1 MGGFKMNVLKTTEE
15 LGLKPSKKGKV
26 RDIFDL
32 GDKLVI
38 VTTDRISVFDVVLDD
53 PIPYKGVVLTQLT
66 KFWSE
71 FLKDVIENHIIE
83 FGVDNLSKEF
93 VEHKDILQ
101 DRTMVVKKAKVLPIE
116 CIVRGYLSGSGW
128 KEYQKTQSVCGIKL
142 PSGLKESEKLPQPI
156 FTPSTKADIGHDE
169 NITFEKAAE
178 IIGKDKAEF
187 IKQKSIELYKKAA
200 SYAETKGIIIADTK
214 FEFGIDEKTGKII
227 LIDEILTPDSS
238 RFWPKDKYEVGKS
251 QPSFDK
257 QYVRDYTEST
267 GWNKTYPGP
276 KLPEEVIKT
285 TSQKYLEI
293 YKLLTGKEIMQA

>member
-1 MGGFKMNVLKTTEE
+1 MKVLKTTEE
-15 LGLKPSKKGKV
+15 LGLKPIKKGKV

-66 KFWSE
+66 KFWAE
-71 FLKDVIENHIIE
+71 FLKDVIENHIIQ
-83 FGVDNLSKEF
+83 FGVDGLPKEF
-93 VEHKDILQ
+93 SKHKDGLQ
-101 DRTMVVKKAKVLPIE
+101 QRTMVVKKAKVLPIE

-142 PSGLKESEKLPQPI
+142 PPGLRESEKLPEPI
-156 FTPSTKADIGHDE
+156 FTPSTKVEVGHDE

-200 SYAETKGIIIADTK
+200 DYAETRGIIIADTK
-214 FEFGIDEKTGKII
+214 FEFGIDEKTGNII

-238 RFWPKDKYEVGKS
+238 RFWPKDKYEVGKP

-276 KLPEEVIKT
+276 TLPQEVIKNT
-285 TSQKYLEI
+285 TEKYLDI
-293 YKLLTGKEIMQA
+293 YKLLTGKSLV

>member
-1 MGGFKMNVLKTTEE
+1 MEVLKTTEE
-15 LGLKPSKKGKV
+15 HGLKPIKKGKV

-66 KFWSE
+66 KFWAE
-71 FLKDVIENHIIE
+71 FLKDGIENHIIQ
-83 FGVDNLSKEF
+83 FGVDGLPEEF
-93 VEHKDILQ
+93 LKHKDVLQ
-101 DRTMVVKKAKVLPIE
+101 QRTMVVKKAKVLPIE

-142 PSGLKESEKLPQPI
+142 PTGLRESEKLPEPI
-156 FTPSTKADIGHDE
+156 FTPSTKAEVGHDE

-187 IKQKSIELYKKAA
+187 IKQKSIELYKKA
-200 SYAETKGIIIADTK
+200 SDYAETRGIIIADTK
-214 FEFGIDEKTGKII
+214 FEFGVDEKTGNII

-238 RFWPKDKYEVGKS
+238 RFWPKDKYEVGKP

-267 GWNKTYPGP
+267 GWGKTYPGP
-276 KLPEEVIKT
+276 RLPQEVIKNT
-285 TSQKYLEI
+285 TEKYLEI
-293 YKLLTGKEIMQA
+293 YELLTGKSLV

>member
-1 MGGFKMNVLKTTEE
+1 MEVLKTTEE
-15 LGLKPSKKGKV
+15 LGLKPIKKGKV

-71 FLKDVIENHIIE
+71 FLKDVIENHIIQ
-83 FGVDNLSKEF
+83 FGVDGLPEEF
-93 VEHKDILQ
+93 LKHKDVLRQ
-101 DRTMVVKKAKVLPIE
+101 RTMVVKKAKVLPIE

-142 PSGLKESEKLPQPI
+142 PPGLRESEKLPEPI
-156 FTPSTKADIGHDE
+156 FTPSTKAEVGHDE
-169 NITFEKAAE
+169 NITFEKATE

-187 IKQKSIELYKKAA
+187 IKQKSIELYKKA
-200 SYAETKGIIIADTK
+200 SDYAETRGIIIADTK
-214 FEFGIDEKTGKII
+214 FEFGVDEKTGNII

-238 RFWPKDKYEVGKS
+238 RFWPKDKYEVGKP

-267 GWNKTYPGP
+267 GWDKTYPGP
-276 KLPEEVIKT
+276 RLPQEVIKNT
-285 TSQKYLEI
+285 TEKYLEI
-293 YKLLTGKEIMQA
+293 YRLLTGKSLV

>member
-200 SYAETKGIIIADTK
+200 SYAETRGIIIADTK
-214 FEFGIDEKTGKII
+214 FEFGIDEQTGKII

-276 KLPEEVIKT
+276 KLPEEVIKNT
-285 TSQKYLEI
+285 TEKYLEI
-293 YKLLTGKEIMQA
+293 YKLLTGKNLV

>member
-1 MGGFKMNVLKTTEE
+1 MNVLKTTEE

-156 FTPSTKADIGHDE
+156 FTPSTKADVGHDE
-169 NITFEKAAE
+169 NINFEKAAE

-276 KLPEEVIKT
+276 KLPEEVIKNT
-285 TSQKYLEI
+285 TEKYLEI
-293 YKLLTGKEIMQA
+293 YKLLTGKNLV

>member
-1 MGGFKMNVLKTTEE
+1 MNVLKTTEE
-15 LGLKPSKKGKV
+15 LGFNPTKKGKV

-83 FGVDNLSKEF
+83 FGVDGLPGEF
-93 VEHKDILQ
+93 LKHKDVLQ
-101 DRTMVVKKAKVLPIE
+101 QRTMVVKKAKVLPIE

-142 PSGLKESEKLPQPI
+142 PAGLKESEKLPQPI
-156 FTPSTKADIGHDE
+156 FTPSTKADVGHDE
-169 NITFEKAAE
+169 NINFEKAVE

-276 KLPEEVIKT
+276 KLPEDVIKT

-293 YKLLTGKEIMQA
+293 YKLLTGKEII

>member
-1 MGGFKMNVLKTTEE
+1 MKVLKTTEE
-15 LGLKPSKKGKV
+15 LGLKPIKKGKV

-66 KFWSE
+66 KFWAE
-71 FLKDVIENHIIE
+71 FLKDVIENHIIQ
-83 FGVDNLSKEF
+83 FGVDGLPKEF
-93 VEHKDILQ
+93 SKHKDGLQ
-101 DRTMVVKKAKVLPIE
+101 QRTMVVKKAKVLPIE

-142 PSGLKESEKLPQPI
+142 PPGLRESEKLPEPI
-156 FTPSTKADIGHDE
+156 FTPSTKAEVGHDE

-200 SYAETKGIIIADTK
+200 DYAETRGIIIADTK
-214 FEFGIDEKTGKII
+214 FEFGVDEKTGNII

-238 RFWPKDKYEVGKS
+238 RFWPKDKYEVGKP

-276 KLPEEVIKT
+276 TLPQEVIKNT
-285 TSQKYLEI
+285 TEKYLDI
-293 YKLLTGKEIMQA
+293 YKLLTGKSLV

>member
-1 MGGFKMNVLKTTEE
+1 MEVLKTTEE
-15 LGLKPSKKGKV
+15 LGLKPIKKGKV

-66 KFWSE
+66 KFWAE
-71 FLKDVIENHIIE
+71 FLKDVIENHIIQ
-83 FGVDNLSKEF
+83 FGVDGLPKEF
-93 VEHKDILQ
+93 SKHKDGLQ
-101 DRTMVVKKAKVLPIE
+101 QRTMVVKKAKVLPIE

-142 PSGLKESEKLPQPI
+142 PPGLRESEKLPEPI
-156 FTPSTKADIGHDE
+156 FTPSTKAEVGHDE

-200 SYAETKGIIIADTK
+200 DYAETRGIIIADTK
-214 FEFGIDEKTGKII
+214 FEFGVDEKTGNII

-238 RFWPKDKYEVGKS
+238 RFWPKDKYEVGKP

-276 KLPEEVIKT
+276 TLPQEVIKNT
-285 TSQKYLEI
+285 TEKYLDI
-293 YKLLTGKEIMQA
+293 YKLLTGKSLV

>member
-156 FTPSTKADIGHDE
+156 FTPSTKADVGHDE
-169 NITFEKAAE
+169 NINFEKAAE

-200 SYAETKGIIIADTK
+200 SYAETRGIIIADTK

-276 KLPEEVIKT
+276 KLPEEVIKNT
-285 TSQKYLEI
+285 TEKYLEI
-293 YKLLTGKEIMQA
+293 YKLLTGKNLV

>member
-1 MGGFKMNVLKTTEE
+1 MNVLKTTEE
-15 LGLKPSKKGKV
+15 LGLNPTKKGKV

-142 PSGLKESEKLPQPI
+142 PAGLKESEKLPQPI
-156 FTPSTKADIGHDE
+156 FTPSTKADVGHDE
-169 NITFEKAAE
+169 NINFEKAAE

-200 SYAETKGIIIADTK
+200 SYAETRGIIIADTK
-214 FEFGIDEKTGKII
+214 FEFGIDEQTGKII

-285 TSQKYLEI
+285 TSEKYLEI
-293 YKLLTGKEIMQA
+293 YKLLTDKSLL

>member
-1 MGGFKMNVLKTTEE
+1 MEVLKTTEE
-15 LGLKPSKKGKV
+15 LGLKPIKKGKV

-66 KFWSE
+66 KFWAE
-71 FLKDVIENHIIE
+71 FLKDVIENHIIQ
-83 FGVDNLSKEF
+83 FGVDGLPKEF
-93 VEHKDILQ
+93 SKHKDGLQ
-101 DRTMVVKKAKVLPIE
+101 QRTMVVKKAKVLPIE

-128 KEYQKTQSVCGIKL
+128 KEYQKIQSVCGIKL
-142 PSGLKESEKLPQPI
+142 PPGLKESEKLPEPI
-156 FTPSTKADIGHDE
+156 FTPSTKAEVGHDE
-169 NITFEKAAE
+169 NITFEKATE

-200 SYAETKGIIIADTK
+200 EYAETKGIIIADTK
-214 FEFGIDEKTGKII
+214 FEFGVDEKTGNII

-238 RFWPKDKYEVGKS
+238 RFWPKDKYEVGKP

-276 KLPEEVIKT
+276 RLPQEVIKNT
-285 TSQKYLEI
+285 TEKYLDI
-293 YKLLTGKEIMQA
+293 YKLLTGKSLV

>member
-1 MGGFKMNVLKTTEE
+1 MNVLKTTEE

-156 FTPSTKADIGHDE
+156 FTPSTKADVGHDE
-169 NITFEKAAE
+169 NINFEKAAE

-200 SYAETKGIIIADTK
+200 SYAETRGIIIADTK
-214 FEFGIDEKTGKII
+214 FEFGIDEQTGKII

-276 KLPEEVIKT
+276 KLPEEVIKNT
-285 TSQKYLEI
+285 TEKYLEI
-293 YKLLTGKEIMQA
+293 YKLLTGKNLV

>member
-1 MGGFKMNVLKTTEE
+1 MEVLKTTEE
-15 LGLKPSKKGKV
+15 LGLKPIKKGKV

-71 FLKDVIENHIIE
+71 FLKDVIENHIIQ
-83 FGVDNLSKEF
+83 FGVDGLPEEFSK
-93 VEHKDILQ
+93 HKDVLQ
-101 DRTMVVKKAKVLPIE
+101 QRTMVVKKAKVLPIE

-142 PSGLKESEKLPQPI
+142 PPGLKESEKLPEPI
-156 FTPSTKADIGHDE
+156 FTPSTKAEVGHDE
-169 NITFEKAAE
+169 NITFEKATE

-200 SYAETKGIIIADTK
+200 EYAETKGIIIADTK
-214 FEFGIDEKTGKII
+214 FEFGVDEKTGNII

-238 RFWPKDKYEVGKS
+238 RFWPKDKYEVGKP

-276 KLPEEVIKT
+276 RLLQEVIKNT
-285 TSQKYLEI
+285 TEKYLDI
-293 YKLLTGKEIMQA
+293 YKLLTGKSLV

>member
-1 MGGFKMNVLKTTEE
+1 MKVLKTTEE
-15 LGLKPSKKGKV
+15 LGLKPIKKGKV

-38 VTTDRISVFDVVLDD
+38 VTTDRISVFDVILDD

-66 KFWSE
+66 KFWSS
-71 FLKDVIENHIIE
+71 FLKDIIENHIIE
-83 FGVDNLSKEF
+83 FGVDNLSNEF
-93 VEHKDILQ
+93 VKNKEILQ
-101 DRTMVVKKAKVLPIE
+101 DRTMVVKKAKVIPIE

-142 PSGLKESEKLPQPI
+142 PAGLKESEKLPQPI
-156 FTPSTKADIGHDE
+156 FTPSTKADVGHDE

-178 IIGKDKAEF
+178 IIGKEKAEF

-200 SYAETKGIIIADTK
+200 DYAETKGIIIADTK

-238 RFWPKDKYEVGKS
+238 RFWPKDKYEVGKP

-276 KLPEEVIKT
+276 KLPEDVIKNT
-285 TSQKYLEI
+285 TQKYLEI
-293 YKLLTGKEIMQA
+293 YKLLTGEEIVVNI

>member
-1 MGGFKMNVLKTTEE
+1 MEVLKTTEE
-15 LGLKPSKKGKV
+15 LGLKPIKKGKV

-66 KFWSE
+66 KFWAE
-71 FLKDVIENHIIE
+71 FLKDIIENHIIQ
-83 FGVDNLSKEF
+83 FGVDGLPEEF
-93 VEHKDILQ
+93 LKHKDVLQ
-101 DRTMVVKKAKVLPIE
+101 QRTMVVKKAKVLPIE

-142 PSGLKESEKLPQPI
+142 PPGLRESEKLPEPI
-156 FTPSTKADIGHDE
+156 FTPSTKAEVGHDE

-200 SYAETKGIIIADTK
+200 DYAETRGIIIADTK
-214 FEFGIDEKTGKII
+214 FEFGVDEKISNII

-238 RFWPKDKYEVGKS
+238 RFWPKDKYEIGKP

-267 GWNKTYPGP
+267 GWDKTYPGP
-276 KLPEEVIKT
+276 RLPQEVIKNT
-285 TSQKYLEI
+285 TEKYLEI
-293 YKLLTGKEIMQA
+293 YKLLTGKSLV